1 MKILIDYDSKNF
13 YEDYMFLERIIYSI
27 LENEDFNELE
37 NYIFEVTDDCF
48 EIDDDL
54 QIEITRMYKLLEEN
68 YRMLQITINNIRKFI
83 PKDFLIEGLEQMGMD
98 IVLDIQ
104 VYE

>member
-1 MKILIDYDSKNF
+1 
-13 YEDYMFLERIIYSI
+13 
-27 LENEDFNELE
+27 
-37 NYIFEVTDDCF
+37 
-48 EIDDDL
+48 
-54 QIEITRMYKLLEEN
+54 MYKLLEDN

-83 PKDFLIEGLEQMGMD
+83 PKDFLIEGIEQMGMD